1 MMSSVVSN
9 TTNEEVRIRNSV
21 AIQYN
26 NVVVYDML
34 YMYNVTLQKVDKT

>member
-9 TTNEEVRIRNSV
+9 TTNEEGRIRNSV